1 VNLLRAAAVALALV
15 TLAGCGASRAY
26 SRGERAAR
34 AGDWDTAVSYYTQAF
49 QANPRRTEYRIALER
64 AQLAASL
71 DHLDRARA
79 FDEKGELEAAIREY
93 RRAAEFDTTN
103 ARAGARAIELERVL
117 RDKLEAARPVPPIQQ
132 LREQVRQQQET
143 VLNPASRE
151 PIRAKFV
158 SGIQLSEV
166 LNFVGQASGI
176 NILYE
181 RDFADRRLQ
190 NPIELDG
197 VTVEQALNLVLT
209 SNGFFYK
216 VQNPRTIMVIPDQPQ
231 KRAAYEEQV
240 IQVFH
245 VSNADVTELQ
255 TLLTGLFQGTG
266 VTARPLVT
274 ANKTANTI
282 TMRGSAPMVAIA
294 ERVIQANDKPRAE
307 VVIDIEILE
316 VNRSRAKAYG
326 LNLSQ
331 YSISGVF
338 SPESVPGA
346 TGTGTGGTGTANTSG
361 LFNLNSISQ
370 GINTADFYVGVPSW
384 IIRFLESDSSSKLIA
399 KPSLR
404 GQEGKTLTANL
415 GDEIPVPSTTFTP
428 LIGGGT
434 AVNPLTSFQYRPVGV
449 NVEVT
454 PRVTYTNDI
463 ILDLTVESSTK
474 GSDVNIAGQALP
486 SFGSRRVKTTMRLR
500 DGESNLLAG
509 LLRDDERR
517 SLSGFPGA
525 IHVPI
530 LKQLFSSND
539 NQIAQTDIVMLL
551 TPRIIRTHQLTAE
564 DVAPIYIGT
573 AQNPSL
579 GGGPPPLI
587 QPSGDA
593 GQPAIQPPAAAPAAA
608 PGTAVG
614 RPTPQGTPVLPPGS
628 SPIPGTV
635 MQPPAA
641 PPVAPPVAQPE
652 AALEPA
658 PAAPP
663 EAAAQPSAAGQAGVA
678 QVTVAPPS
686 TEFRVG
692 GGPYTVP
699 LLVNGISRV
708 STVSLT
714 LTFDPAILR
723 VRSVQEGSF
732 MRQGNVTVA
741 FAQQVDSASGRVDI
755 TLSRAGDVVGATGSG
770 LLAAVLLE
778 SIAPG
783 ATALTPAGV
792 ASGPGGQIRLDF
804 VPAAV
809 TVK

>member
-1 VNLLRAAAVALALV
+1 MRVNLLRAAAVAVALV

-34 AGDWDTAVSYYTQAF
+34 AGDWDTAVSYYMQAF
-49 QANPRRTEYRIALER
+49 QSNPRRTEYRIALER

-93 RRAAEFDTTN
+93 RRAAEFDPTN
-103 ARAGARAIELERVL
+103 ARAAARALELERVL
-117 RDKLEAARPVPPIQQ
+117 RDKLEAARPVPQIEQ
-132 LREQVRQQQET
+132 LREQARQRQENL
-143 VLNPASRE
+143 LNPASRE

-158 SGIQLSEV
+158 RGIQLSEV
-166 LNFVGQASGI
+166 LTFIGQASGI

-181 RDFADRRLQ
+181 RDFQDRQLS

-197 VTVEQALNLVLT
+197 VTLEQALHLVLT

-216 VQNPRTIMVIPDQPQ
+216 VQNPRTIMVIPDQPP
-231 KRAAYEEQV
+231 KRAMYEEQV

-255 TLLTGLFQGTG
+255 TLLTGLFQGAG

-274 ANKTANTI
+274 ANKTSNTI
-282 TMRGSAPMVAIA
+282 TMRGSAAMVAIA
-294 ERVIQANDKPRAE
+294 EKVIRANDKPRAE

-331 YSISGVF
+331 YSITGVF
-338 SPESVPGA
+338 SPETPPGA
-346 TGTGTGGTGTANTSG
+346 GTGTGGETGGGTGQATTSG

-384 IIRFLESDSSSKLIA
+384 IIRFLESDSSSELIA

-454 PRVTYTNDI
+454 PRVTYTGDI

-474 GSDVNIAGQALP
+474 GSDVNIAGQSLP

-509 LLRDDERR
+509 LL
-517 SLSGFPGA
+517 S
-525 IHVPI
+525 
-530 LKQLFSSND
+530 
-539 NQIAQTDIVMLL
+539 
-551 TPRIIRTHQLTAE
+551 
-564 DVAPIYIGT
+564 
-573 AQNPSL
+573 
-579 GGGPPPLI
+579 
-587 QPSGDA
+587 
-593 GQPAIQPPAAAPAAA
+593 
-608 PGTAVG
+608 
-614 RPTPQGTPVLPPGS
+614 
-628 SPIPGTV
+628 
-635 MQPPAA
+635 
-641 PPVAPPVAQPE
+641 
-652 AALEPA
+652 
-658 PAAPP
+658 
-663 EAAAQPSAAGQAGVA
+663 
-678 QVTVAPPS
+678 
-686 TEFRVG
+686 
-692 GGPYTVP
+692 
-699 LLVNGISRV
+699 
-708 STVSLT
+708 
-714 LTFDPAILR
+714 
-723 VRSVQEGSF
+723 
-732 MRQGNVTVA
+732 
-741 FAQQVDSASGRVDI
+741 
-755 TLSRAGDVVGATGSG
+755 
-770 LLAAVLLE
+770 
-778 SIAPG
+778 
-783 ATALTPAGV
+783 
-792 ASGPGGQIRLDF
+792 
-804 VPAAV
+804 
-809 TVK
+809 

>member
-1 VNLLRAAAVALALV
+1 
-15 TLAGCGASRAY
+15 
-26 SRGERAAR
+26 
-34 AGDWDTAVSYYTQAF
+34 
-49 QANPRRTEYRIALER
+49 
-64 AQLAASL
+64 
-71 DHLDRARA
+71 
-79 FDEKGELEAAIREY
+79 
-93 RRAAEFDTTN
+93 
-103 ARAGARAIELERVL
+103 
-117 RDKLEAARPVPPIQQ
+117 
-132 LREQVRQQQET
+132 
-143 VLNPASRE
+143 
-151 PIRAKFV
+151 
-158 SGIQLSEV
+158 
-166 LNFVGQASGI
+166 
-176 NILYE
+176 
-181 RDFADRRLQ
+181 
-190 NPIELDG
+190 
-197 VTVEQALNLVLT
+197 
-209 SNGFFYK
+209 
-216 VQNPRTIMVIPDQPQ
+216 M
-231 KRAAYEEQV
+231 

-266 VTARPLVT
+266 VAARPLVT

-282 TMRGSAPMVAIA
+282 TMRGSTAMVAIA

-316 VNRSRAKAYG
+316 VSRSRAKAYG

-338 SPESVPGA
+338 SPESVPGGSG
-346 TGTGTGGTGTANTSG
+346 TGTGTGGTGTGTASPSG

-474 GSDVNIAGQALP
+474 GSDVNIAGQSLP
-486 SFGSRRVKTTMRLR
+486 SFGSRKVKTTMRLR

-525 IHVPI
+525 IHVPL

-551 TPRIIRTHQLTAE
+551 TPRIIRTHGLTAD

-573 AQNPSL
+573 SQNPSL

-587 QPSGDA
+587 EPSGA
-593 GQPAIQPPAAAPAAA
+593 AEQPAIQPAPPAAT
-608 PGTAVG
+608 PGTAIG

-635 MQPPAA
+635 MQPPAPAPVA
-641 PPVAPPVAQPE
+641 PPVAPP
-652 AALEPA
+652 
-658 PAAPP
+658 
-663 EAAAQPSAAGQAGVA
+663 AAAQPEPSVEPPPAVPPAAQPSGAGQAALA
-678 QVTVAPPS
+678 QVTVTPPS
-686 TEFRVG
+686 GEFRVG

-699 LLVNGISRV
+699 LLVTNINRA

-714 LTFDPAILR
+714 LTFDPGILR
-723 VRSVQEGSF
+723 VRGVQEGSF

-755 TLSRAGDVVGATGSG
+755 TLSRSGDVVGATGSG
-770 LLAAVLLE
+770 LLAAVMFE
-778 SIAPG
+778 PVAPG
-783 ATALTPAGV
+783 STALTPAGV
-792 ASGPGGQIRLDF
+792 ASGPGGPIRLDF

-809 TVK
+809 TVR